1 MKEQKGTKRF
11 QKRFQSLQNSFKHL
25 AGLSQS
31 SWMKKCLSRTFWSD
45 SYSHCYSYD
54 WGCWHCV
61 MYVLRKYG
69 VCFAIMW
76 WWNGYMDAVRLTE
89 LYCWQWK
96 ELYCYV
102 WNWPWLP
109 FSSSHFKMLVHMWNY
124 GSPEGQA
131 KIIFSLFKSPFHSVS
146 TLNKHF
152 LTSVFEKNIRQNFFL
167 FFHTSIKAKWKKNN
181 KKHLEIFFSDF
192 RFCLFVFHVKSIQW
206 FIFFK
211 YSGENKI
218 FF

>member
-1 MKEQKGTKRF
+1 MKEQKGTRRF

-31 SWMKKCLSRTFWSD
+31 SLLKKCLSRTFWSD

-54 WGCWHCV
+54 GGCWRCV

-146 TLNKHF
+146 NLNKHF

-167 FFHTSIKAKWKKNN
+167 FFSHIDKSQVEKKQQKTSGD
-181 KKHLEIFFSDF
+181 FFF
-192 RFCLFVFHVKSIQW
+192 RLQVLFVCFSCKINSMIY
-206 FIFFK
+206 FF
-211 YSGENKI
+211 
-218 FF
+218 